1 MRPLTCLIGALGITF
16 ASAVLYPRAAQA
28 AEVVLSPRGCQNYA
42 SWSGNLVWARD
53 LGANKDK
60 ARDELVVMD
69 KKEPSSIYALMLR
82 DFDSLWTTTANWEAI
97 TLLVYQDCLN
107 RRGRYGEST

>member
-1 MRPLTCLIGALGITF
+1 MKGINGLIAPLGLI
-16 ASAVLYPRAAQA
+16 AATVMVTPAATA

-53 LGANKDK
+53 LGASKEK

-82 DFDSLWTTTANWEAI
+82 DFESLWATTANWEAV
-97 TLLVYQDCLN
+97 TLLIYQDCLN
-107 RRGRYGEST
+107 RRGRYGEAT